1 MKIELTDPVIS
12 ERAKAIAQGVI
23 NSDRARHKGVF
34 DQGMVRLECVRGGYY
49 WISLNG
55 GRVLKGLSPFA
66 SVELQPKF
74 IEAMEWAGR

>member
-1 MKIELTDPVIS
+1 VKIELTDPVIS
-12 ERAKAIAQGVI
+12 ERAKAIVQGLI

-34 DQGMVRLECVRGGYY
+34 DQG

>member
-12 ERAKAIAQGVI
+12 ERAKAIAQGLI
-23 NSDRARHKGVF
+23 NSDRVRHKGVF

-55 GRVLKGLSPFA
+55 A